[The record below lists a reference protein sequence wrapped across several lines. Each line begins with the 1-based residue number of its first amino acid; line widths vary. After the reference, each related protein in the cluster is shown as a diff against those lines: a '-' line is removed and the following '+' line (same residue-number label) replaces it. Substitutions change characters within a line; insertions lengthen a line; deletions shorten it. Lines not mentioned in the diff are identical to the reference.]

1 MTSPDR
7 RIILFVLW
15 LVSGVIHHVQAALIP
30 TGPPADPF
38 LDPKDDMYN
47 PLRYIA
53 SNILTGIAFGLVLL
67 IALTQTYWVKRYGAK
82 WMLAM
87 VIGEYTYIAG
97 FGCRFGLHYHPDS
110 EGIYI
115 AEYLFIVLSPCAF
128 IAANYV
134 LLGRLSGYLGT
145 TDHVLLPARRL
156 TIIFV
161 SSDITTFLIQ
171 AAGGS
176 LTVSHNPTMALT
188 GSHIFLAGLVLQLA
202 SFLIF
207 SCIYTRFLYRVY
219 TLDREVWTMHS
230 ELPWYRSWKTL
241 AAALAVSCFGILIRS
256 GYRVAELSQGFQG
269 YLATTEA
276 FFYAL
281 DTLPL
286 VIAISVYVPFW
297 PGRFIPREIDLLP
310 KDPQVNSMEQ
320 GNYTHLMSNSAH
332 FT

>member
-1 MTSPDR
+1 MLPPAGR
-7 RIILFVLW
+7 VILLLLPFLSF
-15 LVSGVIHHVQAALIP
+15 LSANARAASTGV
-30 TGPPADPF
+30 GPPSDPF

-53 SNILTGIAFGLVLL
+53 SNVLTGIAFALVLL
-67 IALTQTYWVKRYGAK
+67 VAFIETYWVKRYGAK

-87 VIGEYTYIAG
+87 VIGEYTYAAG

-110 EGIYI
+110 ESIYI

-134 LLGRLSGYLGT
+134 LLGRLSSYIGC
-145 TDHVLLPARRL
+145 TDHVMLPARRL

-171 AAGGS
+171 AAGGG
-176 LTVSHNPTMALT
+176 LTVSHNPTSALN

-202 SFLIF
+202 SFLTF
-207 SCIYTRFLYRVY
+207 SCIYTRFLYKVY
-219 TLDREVWTMHS
+219 TQEHHVWTAHAGQ
-230 ELPWYRSWKTL
+230 PWHRDWRTL
-241 AAALAVSCFGILIRS
+241 AAALTLSCLGILIRS
-256 GYRVAELSQGFQG
+256 AYRVAELSQGFQG

-276 FFYAL
+276 FFYGL

-286 VIAISVYVPFW
+286 FIAISVYVPFW
-297 PGRFIPREIDLLP
+297 PGKFIPRDSGLFL
-310 KDPQVNSMEQ
+310 KDSQASSIENKDISPIQS
-320 GNYTHLMSNSAH
+320 SA
-332 FT
+332 